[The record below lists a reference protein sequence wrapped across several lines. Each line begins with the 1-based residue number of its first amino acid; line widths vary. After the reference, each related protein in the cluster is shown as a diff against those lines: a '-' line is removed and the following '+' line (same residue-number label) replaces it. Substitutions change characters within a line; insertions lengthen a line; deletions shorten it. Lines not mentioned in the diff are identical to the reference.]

1 MIGQPEFWGF
11 VMSKEAFLVNP
22 KELGGHERMSI
33 EYASER
39 NAVVF
44 YHSFPFFLHLL
55 KYADVRGV
63 VCIGTIYQRIAFLIV
78 FFLFFSRSR
87 RYVYLPFFRK
97 GRKFHYLKSI
107 WLRFIASG
115 FSIITISLYEKD
127 NINKY
132 SDSSSIFVRENT
144 SNYDVISNGYSL
156 DGGGLGRLQLSVIG
170 RLDNVQKNVEPF
182 LEYCEGL
189 QDIVDVNL
197 IGTCNSINYPSV
209 NAVGYVDN
217 PWDYCKGV
225 LVIPSIYEGV
235 PLVLLEAYRRSI
247 PVICNSIP
255 ELEYLVKADY
265 CINFSDLTSQA
276 DFVKV
281 LMQLTSKNFSA
292 NDCFTSATVNYGILD
307 ESAIAFKDDK

>member
-1 MIGQPEFWGF
+1 
-11 VMSKEAFLVNP
+11 MSKEAFLINP

-44 YHSFPFFLHLL
+44 YHSFPFLLYLL

-87 RYVYLPFFRK
+87 RYIYLPFFRK
-97 GRKFHYLKSI
+97 GARFHYFKTI

-115 FSIITISLYEKD
+115 FSIITISTYERD
-127 NINKY
+127 NLREY
-132 SDSSSIFVRENT
+132 TESSSIFVRENT
-144 SNYDVISNGYSL
+144 SDYDVISDESGL
-156 DGGGLGRLQLSVIG
+156 AGGASVRLQLSVIG
-170 RLDNVQKNVEPF
+170 RLDNVQKNVDPF
-182 LEYCEGL
+182 LKYCEGL
-189 QDIVDVNL
+189 QDFVDINL
-197 IGTCNSINYPSV
+197 IGTCSNINYPSV
-209 NAVGYVDN
+209 NSVGFVDN

-235 PLVLLEAYRRSI
+235 PLVLLEAYRRGI

-255 ELEYLVKADY
+255 ELQYLVKSDY
-265 CINFSDLTSQA
+265 CVDFSDKASQV
-276 DFVKV
+276 DFLKA
-281 LMQLTSKNFSA
+281 LKQLTSRNLSS
-292 NDCFTSATVNYGILD
+292 NDCFTSATINYGSLD
-307 ESAIAFKDDK
+307 ESAIAFEDDM